1 MVVLGEAVQGA
12 PSLCSPSGEGAMTQV
27 GLPGAGGFWEHSS
40 LLYGALSWVLVV
52 VCVWLISLCRLQPRE
67 LRSYGEE
74 EVSVDK

>member
-1 MVVLGEAVQGA
+1 
-12 PSLCSPSGEGAMTQV
+12 MTQV

-40 LLYGALSWVLVV
+40 LLYGALSWVVVVVMLVVLVV

-74 EVSVDK
+74 EISVDK